1 MADLTPHAPHD
12 TPHGSTGVDVGHSH
26 SGGTTNGD
34 DIEQEKTPSGR
45 DKAQGGT
52 DPFTSRLP
60 DEFFDELRE
69 KRGFGRKLT
78 ALRGVSTSTID
89 PIIEVALRKISTE
102 FGKRAS
108 DVEDRLASEY
118 LSDVEAVTS
127 RLNARSLP
135 RTTRLL
141 LTQRGVYVNLVA
153 GAIRKM
159 EGHTHP
165 EPTPRPNPGPLPP
178 RSEREARSK
187 LKPSAE

>member
-1 MADLTPHAPHD
+1 MADLTPHVPHD
-12 TPHGSTGVDVGHSH
+12 MPHGSTGVDGGHSH

-34 DIEQEKTPSGR
+34 DIDTEKTPSGR
-45 DKAQGGT
+45 DKAQSGT

-78 ALRGVSTSTID
+78 ALRGVSSSSID
-89 PIIEVALRKISTE
+89 PIIEVALRKISAE
-102 FGKRAS
+102 FGKRAG

-141 LTQRGVYVNLVA
+141 LTQRGVYVNLLA
-153 GAIRKM
+153 SAIHKM
-159 EGHTHP
+159 DGHT
-165 EPTPRPNPGPLPP
+165 EPRPRPNPGPLPP
-178 RSEREARSK
+178 RSEREAKTK